1 MSVGYSEYVGIA
13 AAPARRW
20 PITGFMPRIRPAQL
34 VSIDLQPLNPASP
47 SSGGGLGGTRVLLVG
62 TGCSTAQLYHALG
75 ALDPRPQVIGCVLL
89 DPSAGG
95 AGGAGGTGGTGG
107 AGGAGGTGGAESK
120 CRVLGGFDRLAKVCE
135 SGKVDLALVS
145 LPMSMPKRTAVV
157 ADVLSQKGIAWR
169 FMPTL
174 ADQLAGL
181 TPPTAGLTEDPDA
194 TPRKPSAGDHACHVD
209 LAQLID
215 RQPRPLDE
223 APIRDCLAG
232 KVVLITGAGGSIGS
246 ELAQI
251 VCRFNPARLILVER
265 AENALFQIDRE
276 IARRFPDQQRHA
288 ELHDVTHAPR
298 TLDLVD
304 RHQPDVVLHAA
315 AHKHVPMMEDHPAA
329 AIENNFF
336 GTRSIADA
344 AHTCGVRRFV
354 MISTDKAVNPS
365 SVMGASKRLA
375 ELYIQHE
382 NRLSPTIYSM
392 VRFGNVLGSACSV
405 LPIWSRQIAQGGPV
419 TVTHPDMT
427 RYFMTIPEAAGLV
440 LQAGAYAK
448 GGEVFLLDMGEPVN
462 VMQLAE
468 RFIRQHGMEP
478 DEDIQVAI
486 TGVRP
491 GEKMFEVLAY
501 DGEDMTPTPHPS
513 IRIWESSPPD
523 SARLQQIALT
533 FDRLREKN
541 GGHQHAWRG
550 IGKDTILNALR
561 NALPEMVESA
571 AG

>member
-1 MSVGYSEYVGIA
+1 MGIA
-13 AAPARRW
+13 VAPARWW
-20 PITGFMPRIRPAQL
+20 PITGFMPRVRPTAP
-34 VSIDLQPLNPASP
+34 VSIDLQHLNPASP
-47 SSGGGLGGTRVLLVG
+47 AAVDSLAGERILLVG
-62 TGCSTAQLYHALG
+62 TGRTTAQLYHTLGVIKPKPNVIGRICLDASENDTQSTCRALG
-75 ALDPRPQVIGCVLL
+75 GIEHLPKICDANKADLVLL
-89 DPSAGG
+89 
-95 AGGAGGTGGTGG
+95 
-107 AGGAGGTGGAESK
+107 
-120 CRVLGGFDRLAKVCE
+120 
-135 SGKVDLALVS
+135 S
-145 LPMSMPKRTAVV
+145 LPVSMPKRTAIVI
-157 ADVLSQKGIAWR
+157 DLLTQKGITWR

-174 ADQLAGL
+174 EDQLAGL
-181 TPPTAGLTEDPDA
+181 TPAA
-194 TPRKPSAGDHACHVD
+194 THQAEPEAAPHKHPAGDHACHVD

-223 APIRDCLAG
+223 NPIRDCLAD

-251 VCRFNPARLILVER
+251 VCRFSPAKLVLVER
-265 AENALFQIDRE
+265 SENALFQIDRE
-276 IARRFPDQQRHA
+276 IARSFPDQDRHA

-298 TLDLVD
+298 TLDLID
-304 RHQPDVVLHAA
+304 RHQPHVIFHAA

-329 AIENNFF
+329 AIENNFY

-382 NRLSPTIYSM
+382 NKLSPTIYSM

-405 LPIWSRQIAQGGPV
+405 LPIWSKQIAQGGPV

-427 RYFMTIPEAAGLV
+427 RYFMTIPEAAALV

-462 VMQLAE
+462 VLQLAE
-468 RFIRQHGMEP
+468 RFIKQHGLVP
-478 DEDIQVAI
+478 DEDIQIAI

-513 IRIWESSPPD
+513 IRIWESTPPE

>member
-1 MSVGYSEYVGIA
+1 
-13 AAPARRW
+13 
-20 PITGFMPRIRPAQL
+20 MPRVRPEKP
-34 VSIDLQPLNPASP
+34 VSIDLQHLAPGTPGQSPQAEASAG
-47 SSGGGLGGTRVLLVG
+47 SHTHALTGSRVLLLG
-62 TGCSTAQLYHALG
+62 TDRSTAQLYHALG
-75 ALDPRPQVIGCVLL
+75 ALTPAPSVVGRILMDHATHGIESPCEILGGIDQLTETCHRTQADQVLL
-89 DPSAGG
+89 TMPA
-95 AGGAGGTGGTGG
+95 
-107 AGGAGGTGGAESK
+107 
-120 CRVLGGFDRLAKVCE
+120 
-135 SGKVDLALVS
+135 
-145 LPMSMPKRTAVV
+145 SMPKRTAIAVDLLTQSGV
-157 ADVLSQKGIAWR
+157 AWR
-169 FMPTL
+169 TIPTL
-174 ADQLAGL
+174 EDQLANGAFHGSTTEAGKDTGPSTSTINDHGL
-181 TPPTAGLTEDPDA
+181 
-194 TPRKPSAGDHACHVD
+194 HVD

-251 VCRFNPARLILVER
+251 VCRFNPAKLVLVER

-276 IARRFPDQQRHA
+276 IARAFPDQARHA

-304 RHQPDVVLHAA
+304 RHQPHVIFHAA
-315 AHKHVPMMEDHPAA
+315 AHKHVPMMEDHPSA
-329 AIENNFF
+329 AIENNFY

-344 AHTCGVRRFV
+344 AHTCGVERFV

-382 NRLSPTIYSM
+382 NKLSPTIYSM

-405 LPIWSRQIAQGGPV
+405 LPIWSKQIAQGGPV

-427 RYFMTIPEAAGLV
+427 RYFMTIPEAASLV

-448 GGEVFLLDMGEPVN
+448 GGEVFLLDMGDPVN
-462 VMQLAE
+462 VLKLAQ
-468 RFIRQHGMEP
+468 RYIRQHGLAP
-478 DEDIQVAI
+478 DEDIQIAI

-513 IRIWESSPPD
+513 VRIWESTPPE

-541 GGHQHAWRG
+541 AGHQHAWRG
-550 IGKDTILNALR
+550 ITKDAILNALR
-561 NALPEMVESA
+561 NALPEMVDAA

>member
-1 MSVGYSEYVGIA
+1 
-13 AAPARRW
+13 
-20 PITGFMPRIRPAQL
+20 MPRIRPDAP
-34 VSIDLQPLNPASP
+34 VSIDLQHLAKAKPPHAHPLQ
-47 SSGGGLGGTRVLLVG
+47 GQRVLLVG
-62 TGCSTAQLYHALG
+62 TDRSTAQIFHTLAVLS
-75 ALDPRPQVIGCVLL
+75 PRPTIVGRILIDHPNQTKQTPYHEFGGLDQLPHACRDARADLVLL
-89 DPSAGG
+89 SIPQ
-95 AGGAGGTGGTGG
+95 
-107 AGGAGGTGGAESK
+107 
-120 CRVLGGFDRLAKVCE
+120 
-135 SGKVDLALVS
+135 
-145 LPMSMPKRTAVV
+145 SMPKHATIAT
-157 ADVLSQKGIAWR
+157 DLLTELGITWR

-174 ADQLAGL
+174 DDQLAGQ
-181 TPPTAGLTEDPDA
+181 TPGPEAPPADA
-194 TPRKPSAGDHACHVD
+194 PRNTDSDTVTRSRSLRDHADHID
-209 LAQLID
+209 LANLIN

-223 APIRDCLAG
+223 TPIRNCLAG

-251 VCRFNPARLILVER
+251 VCRFNPEKLILVER

-276 IARRFPDQQRHA
+276 IARSFPDQDRHA
-288 ELHDVTHAPR
+288 ELHDVTHAAH
-298 TLDLVD
+298 TLDLID
-304 RHQPDVVLHAA
+304 RHQPHVIFHAA

-344 AHTCGVRRFV
+344 AHTCGAERFV

-382 NRLSPTIYSM
+382 NKLSPTIYSM

-405 LPIWSRQIAQGGPV
+405 LPIWSKQIAQGGPV

-468 RFIRQHGMEP
+468 RFIQQHGLVP
-478 DEDIQVAI
+478 DQDIHIAI

-513 IRIWESSPPD
+513 IRIWESTPPD

>member
-1 MSVGYSEYVGIA
+1 
-13 AAPARRW
+13 
-20 PITGFMPRIRPAQL
+20 MPR
-34 VSIDLQPLNPASP
+34 VSHIAPVTINLQ
-47 SSGGGLGGTRVLLVG
+47 GGGDTSPPSVVLVG
-62 TGCSTAQLYHALG
+62 TSLSVYQLCHSLAV
-75 ALDPRPQVIGCVLL
+75 LDPAPRVIGCVLL
-89 DPSAGG
+89 DPAHPSQAIP
-95 AGGAGGTGGTGG
+95 
-107 AGGAGGTGGAESK
+107 
-120 CRVLGGFDRLAKVCE
+120 CPVLGGFDQLAKVCE
-135 SGKVDLALVS
+135 SKKIDQALVS
-145 LPMSMPKRTAVV
+145 LPMSMAKRTEVATQALTQMAVP
-157 ADVLSQKGIAWR
+157 WR

-174 ADQLAGL
+174 SDQLAGL
-181 TPPTAGLTEDPDA
+181 TPPS
-194 TPRKPSAGDHACHVD
+194 SAPGDHAGSDTPTTDHRLAIGPQID
-209 LAQLID
+209 LARLID
-215 RQPRPLDE
+215 RTPRPLDE
-223 APIRDCLAG
+223 QPIQATIAD
-232 KVVLITGAGGSIGS
+232 KTVLITGAGGSIGS
-246 ELAQI
+246 QLAQV
-251 VCRFNPARLILVER
+251 VCRYSPARLILVER

-276 IARRFPDQQRHA
+276 IARAFPDQPRHT
-288 ELHDVTHAPR
+288 ELHDVTNAPR

-304 RHQPDVVLHAA
+304 RHQPDVIFHAA
-315 AHKHVPMMEDHPAA
+315 AHKHVPMMEDHPSA
-329 AIENNFF
+329 AIENNFY

-382 NRLSPTIYSM
+382 NKLSPTTYSM

-405 LPIWSRQIAQGGPV
+405 LPIWSKQIAQGGPV

-448 GGEVFLLDMGEPVN
+448 GGEVFLLDMGKPVN
-462 VMQLAE
+462 IMQLAK
-468 RFIRQHGMEP
+468 RFIAQHGLEP
-478 DEDIQVAI
+478 DKGMPIAI
-486 TGVRP
+486 TGIRP

-501 DGEDMTPTPHPS
+501 DGEDMTPTPHES
-513 IRIWESSPPD
+513 IRIWESTPPD

-533 FDRLREKN
+533 FDRLREKG

>member
-1 MSVGYSEYVGIA
+1 
-13 AAPARRW
+13 
-20 PITGFMPRIRPAQL
+20 MPRIRPDVP
-34 VSIDLQPLNPASP
+34 VSIDLQHLDKSPTQRAHPLQD
-47 SSGGGLGGTRVLLVG
+47 TRVLLVG
-62 TGCSTAQLYHALG
+62 TGRSTAQLYHTLG
-75 ALDPRPQVIGCVLL
+75 ILTPKPVIVGCVLL
-89 DPSAGG
+89 DPDDHDAPSH
-95 AGGAGGTGGTGG
+95 
-107 AGGAGGTGGAESK
+107 
-120 CRVLGGFDRLAKVCE
+120 CRVLYGINQLAEVCRTDQI
-135 SGKVDLALVS
+135 DLVLLS
-145 LPMSMPKRTAVV
+145 MPMSMPKRTKLAI
-157 ADVLSQKGIAWR
+157 DLFTHMSITWR

-174 ADQLAGL
+174 EDQLTGL
-181 TPPTAGLTEDPDA
+181 TPIADLKPQSPA
-194 TPRKPSAGDHACHVD
+194 TPQQTHTIGDHGCHID

-223 APIRDCLAG
+223 GPILDCLAG
-232 KVVLITGAGGSIGS
+232 KIVLITGAGGSIGS

-251 VCRFNPARLILVER
+251 VCRFNPAKLVLVER
-265 AENALFQIDRE
+265 AENSLFQIDNE
-276 IARRFPDQQRHA
+276 IARRFPDQERQA
-288 ELHDVTHAPR
+288 ELHDVTHAAH

-304 RHQPDVVLHAA
+304 RHQPHVIFHAA

-344 AHTCGVRRFV
+344 AHTCGAERFV

-382 NRLSPTIYSM
+382 NKLSPTIYSM

-405 LPIWSRQIAQGGPV
+405 LPIWSKQIAQGGPI

-448 GGEVFLLDMGEPVN
+448 GGEVFLLDMGDPVN
-462 VMQLAE
+462 IMQLAE
-468 RFIRQHGMEP
+468 RYLRQQGLTP
-478 DEDIQVAI
+478 DRDIQIAI

-501 DGEDMTPTPHPS
+501 EGEGMTPTPHPS

>member
-1 MSVGYSEYVGIA
+1 
-13 AAPARRW
+13 
-20 PITGFMPRIRPAQL
+20 MPRVRPDAP
-34 VSIDLQPLNPASP
+34 VSIDLQQVNPGPLSQGCDLA
-47 SSGGGLGGTRVLLVG
+47 GTRVLLVG
-62 TGCSTAQLYHALG
+62 TRRTTDQLYHTLG
-75 ALDPRPQVIGCVLL
+75 ALKPRPQVVGCVLL
-89 DPSAGG
+89 DPTDQATAPG
-95 AGGAGGTGGTGG
+95 
-107 AGGAGGTGGAESK
+107 
-120 CRVLGGFDRLAKVCE
+120 CRVLGGIDHLTQVVDSTRT
-135 SGKVDLALVS
+135 DLALLS
-145 LPMSMPKRTAVV
+145 LPMSMPKRTAIVT
-157 ADVLSQKGIAWR
+157 DLLTHKGLTWR

-174 ADQLAGL
+174 EDQLAGL
-181 TPPTAGLTEDPDA
+181 TPATSHNAKRDPTPQKQAVGE
-194 TPRKPSAGDHACHVD
+194 HARRID

-251 VCRFNPARLILVER
+251 VCRFNPEKLILVER

-276 IARRFPDQQRHA
+276 IARRFPDQPRHA
-288 ELHDVTHAPR
+288 ELHDVTHAAH

-304 RHQPDVVLHAA
+304 RHQPHVIFHAA

-329 AIENNFF
+329 AIENNFY

-344 AHTCGVRRFV
+344 AHTCGVQRFV

-382 NRLSPTIYSM
+382 NKLSPTIYSM

-405 LPIWSRQIAQGGPV
+405 LPIWSEQIAQGGPV

-468 RFIRQHGMEP
+468 RFIRQHGLVP
-478 DEDIQVAI
+478 DEDIHVAI
-486 TGVRP
+486 TGIRP

-550 IGKDTILNALR
+550 IGKDTLLNVLR

>member
-1 MSVGYSEYVGIA
+1 
-13 AAPARRW
+13 
-20 PITGFMPRIRPAQL
+20 MPRVRPEKP
-34 VSIDLQPLNPASP
+34 VSIDLQHLSPAPGAAPGSIP
-47 SSGGGLGGTRVLLVG
+47 GQAPPAESSAASHAHSLQSGRVLLVG
-62 TGCSTAQLYHALG
+62 TDRSTAQLYHALG
-75 ALDPRPQVIGCVLL
+75 ALNPV
-89 DPSAGG
+89 PSIVGRILMDKATHGI
-95 AGGAGGTGGTGG
+95 
-107 AGGAGGTGGAESK
+107 ESA
-120 CRVLGGFDRLAKVCE
+120 CEILGGIEQLIEACQRTRA
-135 SGKVDLALVS
+135 DLILLTMPA
-145 LPMSMPKRTAVV
+145 SMPRRT
-157 ADVLSQKGIAWR
+157 GIATELIAYTGIACR
-169 FMPTL
+169 TIPTL
-174 ADQLAGL
+174 EDQLAPGFF
-181 TPPTAGLTEDPDA
+181 PGESPGASPGVSPEPSPD
-194 TPRKPSAGDHACHVD
+194 SASDTNAAVNLSSNTIGDHGLHID
-209 LAQLID
+209 LAKLID

-223 APIRDCLAG
+223 EPIRDCLAG

-251 VCRFNPARLILVER
+251 VCRFGPAKLVLVER
-265 AENALFQIDRE
+265 AENSLFQIDRE
-276 IARRFPDQQRHA
+276 IARAFPDQERCA

-304 RHQPDVVLHAA
+304 RHQPHVIFHAA

-329 AIENNFF
+329 AIENNFY

-344 AHTCGVRRFV
+344 AHACGVQRFV

-382 NRLSPTIYSM
+382 NKLSPTIYSM

-405 LPIWSRQIAQGGPV
+405 LPIWSKQIAQGGPV

-427 RYFMTIPEAAGLV
+427 RYFMTIPEAASLV
-440 LQAGAYAK
+440 LQAGAYAR
-448 GGEVFLLDMGEPVN
+448 GGEVFLLDMGDPVN
-462 VMQLAE
+462 VLKLAE
-468 RFIRQHGMEP
+468 RFIAQHGLTP
-478 DEDIQVAI
+478 DEDIQIAI

-513 IRIWESSPPD
+513 VRIWESTPPE

-541 GGHQHAWRG
+541 AGHQHAWRG
-550 IGKDTILNALR
+550 ISKDAIQNALR

>member
-1 MSVGYSEYVGIA
+1 
-13 AAPARRW
+13 
-20 PITGFMPRIRPAQL
+20 MPRVRPTTP
-34 VSIDLQPLNPASP
+34 VSIDLQHLNPSSP
-47 SSGGGLGGTRVLLVG
+47 STGGGLADTRVLLVG
-62 TGCSTAQLYHALG
+62 TGRSTAQLYHTLA
-75 ALDPRPQVIGCVLL
+75 VLQPKPHVVGSVL
-89 DPSAGG
+89 IDPSAQD
-95 AGGAGGTGGTGG
+95 AGSA
-107 AGGAGGTGGAESK
+107 SQH
-120 CRVLGGFDRLAKVCE
+120 CRVLGGIDHLTDICQTSKI
-135 SGKVDLALVS
+135 DLVLLSMPAA
-145 LPMSMPKRTAVV
+145 MPKRTAVV
-157 ADVLSQKGIAWR
+157 VDVLSQMDITWR

-174 ADQLAGL
+174 EDQLAGL
-181 TPPTAGLTEDPDA
+181 TP
-194 TPRKPSAGDHACHVD
+194 SASLDTDTGSSNTHKQTLRDHGCHVD

-251 VCRFNPARLILVER
+251 VCRFNPAKLVLVER

-276 IARRFPDQQRHA
+276 IARSFPDQDRHA

-304 RHQPDVVLHAA
+304 RHQPHVIFHAA

-329 AIENNFF
+329 AIENNFY
-336 GTRSIADA
+336 GTRAIADA

-382 NRLSPTIYSM
+382 NKLSPTIYSM

-405 LPIWSRQIAQGGPV
+405 LPIWSKQIAQGGPV

-462 VMQLAE
+462 VMKLAE
-468 RFIRQHGMEP
+468 RYIKQHGLVP
-478 DEDIQVAI
+478 DEDIHIAI

-513 IRIWESSPPD
+513 IRIWESTPPG

>member
-1 MSVGYSEYVGIA
+1 
-13 AAPARRW
+13 
-20 PITGFMPRIRPAQL
+20 MPQVRPTTP
-34 VSIDLQPLNPASP
+34 VSIDLQHLKPAK
-47 SSGGGLGGTRVLLVG
+47 SSAADGLQGTRILLVG
-62 TGCSTAQLYHALG
+62 TGQSTAQLYHTLG
-75 ALDPRPQVIGCVLL
+75 GLVPKPDVVGGILIDPTVK
-89 DPSAGG
+89 G
-95 AGGAGGTGGTGG
+95 AGDPGRTGGGSPG
-107 AGGAGGTGGAESK
+107 
-120 CRVLGGFDRLAKVCE
+120 CRMLGGIDQLVRVCKP
-135 SGKVDLALVS
+135 GKIDLVLIS
-145 LPMSMPKRTAVV
+145 LPATMPKRTAVV
-157 ADVLSQKGIAWR
+157 VDVLTQIDVDWR

-174 ADQLAGL
+174 EDQLAGL
-181 TPPTAGLTEDPDA
+181 ATSPTPTDQSDTPPRTHTL
-194 TPRKPSAGDHACHVD
+194 GDHGCDID

-223 APIRDCLAG
+223 APIRDCLDG

-251 VCRFNPARLILVER
+251 VCQFNPAKLVLVER
-265 AENALFQIDRE
+265 AENAIFQIDRE
-276 IARRFPDQQRHA
+276 IARRFPDLQRCA
-288 ELHDVTHAPR
+288 ELHDVTHAPH

-304 RHQPDVVLHAA
+304 RHQPDVIFHAA
-315 AHKHVPMMEDHPAA
+315 AHKHVPMMEDHPSA
-329 AIENNFF
+329 AIENNFY

-344 AHTCGVRRFV
+344 AHACGVRRFV

-375 ELYIQHE
+375 ELYIQHH

-405 LPIWSRQIAQGGPV
+405 LPIWSKQIAQGGPV

-448 GGEVFLLDMGEPVN
+448 GGEVFLLDMGDPIN
-462 VMQLAE
+462 IMKLAE
-468 RFIRQHGMEP
+468 RFLHQRGLTP
-478 DEDIQVAI
+478 GKDIEIAI
-486 TGVRP
+486 TGIRP

-501 DGEDMTPTPHPS
+501 EGEGMTPTPHPS
-513 IRIWESSPPD
+513 IRIWESTSPE

-533 FDRLREKN
+533 FDRMREKN

>member
-1 MSVGYSEYVGIA
+1 M
-13 AAPARRW
+13 
-20 PITGFMPRIRPAQL
+20 
-34 VSIDLQPLNPASP
+34 
-47 SSGGGLGGTRVLLVG
+47 LLVG
-62 TGCSTAQLYHALG
+62 TARASAQLYHTLG
-75 ALDPRPQVIGCVLL
+75 GLEPKPHVVGCVLI
-89 DPSAGG
+89 DPSAKG
-95 AGGAGGTGGTGG
+95 AGGNAVG
-107 AGGAGGTGGAESK
+107 AAMG
-120 CRVLGGFDRLAKVCE
+120 CRVLGGIDHLLDICDSSKADRV
-135 SGKVDLALVS
+135 LVS
-145 LPMSMPKRTAVV
+145 MPISMPKRTAIV
-157 ADVLSQKGIAWR
+157 ADVLTQKGISWQ

-174 ADQLAGL
+174 EDQLAGL
-181 TPPTAGLTEDPDA
+181 TPAPGVAPGVAPGIDPGAASPNARSEATAQV
-194 TPRKPSAGDHACHVD
+194 SAQVGGPGWQLD

-223 APIRDCLAG
+223 GPIRDCLAG

-251 VCRFNPARLILVER
+251 VCRFNPAKLVMVER
-265 AENALFQIDRE
+265 AENALFQIDSE
-276 IARRFPDQQRHA
+276 IARRFPDQERHA
-288 ELHDVTHAPR
+288 ELHDVTHAPH

-304 RHQPDVVLHAA
+304 RHQPDVIFHAA
-315 AHKHVPMMEDHPAA
+315 AHKHVPMMEDHPSA
-329 AIENNFF
+329 AIENNFY

-405 LPIWSRQIAQGGPV
+405 LPIWSKQIAQGGPV

-448 GGEVFLLDMGEPVN
+448 GGEVFLLDMGDPVN

-468 RFIRQHGMEP
+468 RYLRQQGLTP
-478 DEDIQVAI
+478 NEDIQIVI

-501 DGEDMTPTPHPS
+501 EGEGMTPTPHPS
-513 IRIWESSPPD
+513 IRIWESTPPD

-533 FDRLREKN
+533 FDRMREKN

>member
-1 MSVGYSEYVGIA
+1 
-13 AAPARRW
+13 
-20 PITGFMPRIRPAQL
+20 MPRVRPEKP
-34 VSIDLQPLNPASP
+34 VSIDLQHLASTPAPEAASTGSPHPHPLEGN
-47 SSGGGLGGTRVLLVG
+47 RVLLIG
-62 TGCSTAQLYHALG
+62 TDRSTAQLYHALT
-75 ALDPRPQVIGCVLL
+75 ALNPVPRVVGRLL
-89 DPSAGG
+89 MDQPNHGIQSPC
-95 AGGAGGTGGTGG
+95 
-107 AGGAGGTGGAESK
+107 E
-120 CRVLGGFDRLAKVCE
+120 VLGGIEQLANTSQRTGADLVLLSMPASMPRRTGIATDLLIQSGLAWRAIPTLEDQLSGLTAEGAPASASDSPVATSAPAHAIGDHGLHIDLAK
-135 SGKVDLALVS
+135 
-145 LPMSMPKRTAVV
+145 
-157 ADVLSQKGIAWR
+157 
-169 FMPTL
+169 
-174 ADQLAGL
+174 
-181 TPPTAGLTEDPDA
+181 
-194 TPRKPSAGDHACHVD
+194 
-209 LAQLID
+209 LID

-251 VCRFNPARLILVER
+251 VCRFNPARLVLVER

-276 IARRFPDQQRHA
+276 IARAFPDQVRHA

-304 RHQPDVVLHAA
+304 RHQPHVIFHAA

-329 AIENNFF
+329 AIENNFY

-344 AHTCGVRRFV
+344 AHACGVERFV

-382 NRLSPTIYSM
+382 NKLSPTIYSM

-405 LPIWSRQIAQGGPV
+405 LPIWSKQIAQGGPV

-427 RYFMTIPEAAGLV
+427 RYFMTIPEAAALV

-462 VMQLAE
+462 VLKLAE
-468 RFIRQHGMEP
+468 RFIAQHGLTP
-478 DEDIQVAI
+478 GEDIQVAI

-501 DGEDMTPTPHPS
+501 EGEDMTPTPHPS
-513 IRIWESSPPD
+513 VRIWESTPPE

-541 GGHQHAWRG
+541 AGHQHAWRG
-550 IGKDTILNALR
+550 ITKDAIQNALR
-561 NALPEMVESA
+561 NALPEMVDAA